1 MNHGARDW
9 NTLPRALRRD
19 SIPRDFASL
28 GFSVLGFA
36 VAATLLLWSRTMAEG
51 GLAQTSPQLTDGLFF
66 VVTIAMLGTAR
77 WLGVASWGEAFNA
90 TLVLIGPIVPFLA
103 AMGISLLYVR
113 GGLQR
118 HADPLFL
125 GLGSALAVWIFAT
138 PPLLWMAR
146 ADTAQTRS
154 YGEVAQRMR
163 RAAAHLQASRAQP
176 EPNDRQRGLLIS
188 AEANLAWLAAEVGGE
203 GPPGAGFR
211 FANATGY
218 INLWRALHRV
228 EEALLGL
235 MPEPEALAAGMYDAF
250 RIGGIPNGAKLIE
263 KIQKALAVFGDPA
276 APAICDDK
284 VTPKDT
290 PDAKEVAR
298 SVLVEV
304 RHALNVDQDDTW
316 ERLVRQRNR
325 LLRTVLV
332 TSSVGL
338 LLVALAV
345 TFKVG
350 PEALA
355 SAAVFYLVGALIGL
369 FARLRAENRAG
380 PAVDDYGLFEAR
392 LLATLLLSGLASV
405 VGVVVVASGAG
416 LLVGNAASD
425 APIELSK
432 VFSLTDNAR
441 GLLTAAVFGLTPELL
456 TGWLSKQSDAVMV
469 ELARSSPA
477 QGA

>member
-1 MNHGARDW
+1 
-9 NTLPRALRRD
+9 
-19 SIPRDFASL
+19 
-28 GFSVLGFA
+28 
-36 VAATLLLWSRTMAEG
+36 MAEG

-90 TLVLIGPIVPFLA
+90 TLILIAPIVPFLA

-118 HADPLFL
+118 HADPLLL

-146 ADTAQTRS
+146 ADTAQSRS
-154 YGEVAQRMR
+154 YGEVAERMR
-163 RAAAHLQASRAQP
+163 RAAARLQASRSQSD
-176 EPNDRQRGLLIS
+176 PNDRQSDLLIS
-188 AEANLAWLAAEVGGE
+188 AEASLAWLEAEVGGAA
-203 GPPGAGFR
+203 PPGAGFR

-250 RIGGIPNGAKLIE
+250 RIGGIPNGAKLVE
-263 KIQKALAVFGDPA
+263 KIQKALAVFGDQA
-276 APAICDDK
+276 AADICNCK
-284 VTPKDT
+284 VMPKDP

-304 RHALNVDQDDTW
+304 RHALNVNQDDTW
-316 ERLVRQRNR
+316 ERLIRQRNR

-369 FARLRAENRAG
+369 FARLRAEDRAG

-405 VGVVVVASGAG
+405 VGVVIVASGAG

-469 ELARSSPA
+469 ELARSSPT
-477 QGA
+477 QGV